1 MLLELSSGHKLIL
14 VSVANI
20 ATKLW
25 AIELSVSLKFTKGLP
40 DNFTVSLKRWASMWE
55 LTEINTVLK
64 NLVNF
69 LQEVS
74 SSLTVGAAD
83 IIVWSS
89 VSLSLQIFLF
99 HAYRFVSSSS
109 ISSC

>member
-40 DNFTVSLKRWASMWE
+40 NNFTVSLKRRASMWE
-55 LTEINTVLK
+55 LTEINTVFQ
-64 NLVNF
+64 NF
-69 LQEVS
+69 IDFSKEIS
-74 SSLTVGAAD
+74 FSLTMRAANFK
-83 IIVWSS
+83 IWCSTVT
-89 VSLSLQIFLF
+89 VVLHLVL
-99 HAYRFVSSSS
+99 H
-109 ISSC
+109 